1 MSLFPS
7 LVPKW
12 IGKDRKHANDLCNL
26 RLSPRRVPGRE
37 EKVDE
42 LWLMSGMMSG
52 RVDTQAKLL
61 ND

>member
-1 MSLFPS
+1 MSLSPS

-26 RLSPRRVPGRE
+26 HVSPRRVPCRA

-42 LWLMSGMMSG
+42 LWLVSGMMSG
-52 RVDTQAKLL
+52 TE
-61 ND
+61 